1 MLRSDP
7 ALQFLKVRQTQLDRW
22 RQNVWGVFWGKFDPY
37 HPLEVKLLGRQL
49 FNQLPNYAN
58 LAIR

>member
-1 MLRSDP
+1 M
-7 ALQFLKVRQTQLDRW
+7 QFLKVRQTQLDRW

-37 HPLEVKLLGRQL
+37 DPLEVKLFGREL
-49 FNQLPNYAN
+49 LNQLPNYAN